1 MLENQRLLL
10 FAAMVFVLFLLWQNW
25 LEFKALKYP
34 PPAAP
39 TATLHTPA
47 ATASIAPGQD
57 VPSVASVP
65 GAAIQPLSSGQ
76 RVRVVTDVFEAEI
89 DTRGGDLRLVGLR
102 TYPQSIKQRNQPFL
116 LLKDTEPDLFI
127 AQLGLVGLNDSPA
140 PNHYAPL
147 VAANSEYRLA
157 DGQEV
162 LEVPLTWADP
172 SGVQVTKIYTFR
184 RGSFLVDIQQRVE
197 NGSSSDWQG
206 GQYRQFQRTP
216 PKANGSFFGSGVI
229 TYTGAVV
236 STPEDRYQKISFDD
250 IAAHP
255 LNKPVTDGWVAMIQ
269 HYFLGAWVPNPG
281 EINTFFTKY
290 LGAERYLVGMTG
302 ETQRIAPSASH
313 TFETRLYIGPKLQD
327 VLEKVAPNLQLT
339 VDYGTLTVIAEPLF
353 WLLKAIHSVVGNWGW
368 AIIFLTVLI
377 KLAFYKL
384 SETSYRSMA
393 NMRRLAPE
401 LNRLKELYGD
411 DKQKMNQ
418 EMMAMYKREKVNPL
432 GGCLPILV
440 QIPVFIALY
449 WVLVESV
456 QLRQAPF
463 MLWIHD
469 MSIPDPYFVLP
480 LVMGVTMFIQ
490 QKLNPAPPDPIQAK
504 VMMALPVVFTF
515 MFLWFPAGLVLYW
528 VVNNILSIAQQWVI
542 TKRVESGADALERE
556 KDKEPSWL
564 ATQSRHWFKQGREWV
579 DGQMKKVLPASAQ
592 SSSRPTSKKRRK

>member
-34 PPAAP
+34 PPPTTSAAVQQP
-39 TATLHTPA
+39 TPA
-47 ATASIAPGQD
+47 SNLPLGQD
-57 VPSVASVP
+57 VPSV
-65 GAAIQPLSSGQ
+65 GAMPSIGAQPLSSGQ
-76 RVRVVTDVFEAEI
+76 RVRVLTDVFEAEI
-89 DTRGGDLRLVGLR
+89 DTVGGDLRLVGLR
-102 TYPQSIKQRNQPFL
+102 TYPQSIKQHNQPFL

-147 VAANSEYRLA
+147 SAANSAYHLA
-157 DGQEV
+157 DGQDV
-162 LEVPLTWADP
+162 LEVPLTWSDP

-184 RGSFLVDIQQRVE
+184 RGSFLVDVQQRVE

-216 PKANGSFFGSGVI
+216 PKSSGSFFGSGVI
-229 TYTGAVV
+229 TYTGAVI
-236 STPEDRYQKISFDD
+236 STPEERYQKISFDD
-250 IAAHP
+250 ISKHP
-255 LNKPVTDGWVAMIQ
+255 LSKQVMDGWVAMIQ
-269 HYFLGAWVPNPG
+269 HYFLGAWIPNVG
-281 EINTFFTKY
+281 ESNTFFTKA
-290 LGAERYLVGMTG
+290 LGAERYVVGMTG
-302 ETQRIAPSASH
+302 ETQRIAPGASH
-313 TFETRLYIGPKLQD
+313 IFATRLYIGPKLPD
-327 VLEKVAPNLQLT
+327 VLEKTAPNLQLT
-339 VDYGTLTVIAEPLF
+339 VDYGKLTFIAEPLF
-353 WLLKAIHSVVGNWGW
+353 WLLKTIYSVVGNWGW
-368 AIIFLTVLI
+368 AIIFLTILI

-401 LNRLKELYGD
+401 LSRLKELYGD

-432 GGCLPILV
+432 GGCLPILI

-469 MSIPDPYFVLP
+469 MSIPDPYYVLP

-528 VVNNILSIAQQWVI
+528 VVNNVLSIAQQWVI
-542 TKRVESGADALERE
+542 TKRVESGADAAARKERE
-556 KDKEPSWL
+556 QPGWL
-564 ATQSRHWFKQGREWV
+564 ATRSRHWFQQGRAWV
-579 DGQMKKVLPASAQ
+579 DGQMKKVLPATRSAT
-592 SSSRPTSKKRRK
+592 RPASKKRRK